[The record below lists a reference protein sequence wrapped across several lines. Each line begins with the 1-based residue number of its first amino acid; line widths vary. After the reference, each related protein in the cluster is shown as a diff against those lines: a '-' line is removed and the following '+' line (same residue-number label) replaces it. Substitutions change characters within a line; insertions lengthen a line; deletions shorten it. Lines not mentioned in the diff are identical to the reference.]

1 MKLKDYRRLGRIS
14 IKSRKK
20 STRHTVTGICFG
32 LIMLIPIVYFTLG
45 FYLGLTGQLDE
56 TATASVF
63 MVASRNVYDDG
74 ASVVDDTDYGGGMKL
89 FAYGTGS
96 ALAADE
102 AVRQT
107 SAAEYYRLSGAENI
121 YGGDTVLTATV
132 DGAPHTYTQQEIVE
146 GSSYGQKKSVNTFKI
161 VNTAAGDCV
170 FLDAEVKDLAKNG
183 AKPLVYG
190 DGFTG
195 DGKSQ
200 VLVSEKF
207 LYGFGIDRTDHAGLI
222 GKTFSLSVSMPK
234 GTQSAGARLYTLD
247 SGDTAGEELYNQ
259 SAQIPFLTD
268 FTVAGII
275 ADEYYTLP
283 SASYEADVV
292 VTAASVYR
300 SGFAEGDYLYDAPT
314 VAFAE
319 GGEDTEPT
327 LTVRY
332 GSGIAGTCEAAAADG
347 RMALAFGALLPM
359 MPALDYMSPIEY
371 YNMSE
376 ADTVTIAP
384 LGFKTDCGS
393 YLAAK
398 EYGEKLNGAYREIYP
413 ASADSPIGAVDMYA
427 NSVYSNFFLLAT
439 IGSYLMLVLYT
450 FGGIIFF
457 ATMLNLYNSVN
468 YSVQARRN
476 YMGVMRAIGAKQRMI
491 PRLYFFEILLIFGRA
506 VPWVLVFSAGLSYLI
521 KFGIDTMFRYM
532 GEMFGSV
539 ITMPFAW
546 YFVTLAGV
554 VAVVFVIALAF
565 SQIACKNVAGKPIL
579 EVLSDDK
586 G

>member
-1 MKLKDYRRLGRIS
+1 M
-14 IKSRKK
+14 
-20 STRHTVTGICFG
+20 
-32 LIMLIPIVYFTLG
+32 
-45 FYLGLTGQLDE
+45 
-56 TATASVF
+56 
-63 MVASRNVYDDG
+63 
-74 ASVVDDTDYGGGMKL
+74 
-89 FAYGTGS
+89 
-96 ALAADE
+96 
-102 AVRQT
+102 
-107 SAAEYYRLSGAENI
+107 
-121 YGGDTVLTATV
+121 
-132 DGAPHTYTQQEIVE
+132 
-146 GSSYGQKKSVNTFKI
+146 
-161 VNTAAGDCV
+161 
-170 FLDAEVKDLAKNG
+170 FLDAEVNDLAKDD

-222 GKTFSLSVSMPK
+222 GKTFSLSVTMPK

-275 ADEYYTLP
+275 ADEYYTLTT
-283 SASYEADVV
+283 ASYEADIV

-319 GGEDTEPT
+319 GGGDTEPT

-332 GSGIAGTCEAAAADG
+332 GSGIAGTCAAAAADG
-347 RMALAFGALLPM
+347 RMALAFGALMPM
-359 MPALDYMSPIEY
+359 MPSIMNMSEINY

-376 ADTVTIAP
+376 ADKVTIAP

-393 YLAAK
+393 YMAAK

-413 ASADSPIGAVDMYA
+413 ASADSPVGAVDQYA
-427 NSVYSNFFLLAT
+427 NRVYSNFFLLAT

-539 ITMPFAW
+539 ITMPFMW

>member
-1 MKLKDYRRLGRIS
+1 MKLKDYRRLGKIS

-32 LIMLIPIVYFTLG
+32 LVMLIPIVYFTLG

-63 MVASRNVYDDG
+63 MIASRNVYDT
-74 ASVVDDTDYGGGMKL
+74 AAPIVDDTDYGGGMRL
-89 FAYGTGS
+89 FAYDTGRT
-96 ALAADE
+96 LAADE
-102 AVRQT
+102 AVKQT
-107 SAAEYYRLSGAENI
+107 SAAEYYRLSGAESI
-121 YGGDTVLTATV
+121 HGGDTLLTATI
-132 DGAPHTYTQQEIVE
+132 DGEPHTYTQQEIVE
-146 GSSYGQKKSVNTFKI
+146 GNSYGQVKSVNTFKV

-170 FLDAEVKDLAKNG
+170 FLDAEVSDLAKAD

-200 VLVSEKF
+200 ALVSEKF
-207 LYGFGIDRTDHAGLI
+207 LYGFGIDRADHAGLI
-222 GKTFSLSVSMPK
+222 GKTISLSVSMPK
-234 GTQSAGARLYTLD
+234 STSASGARLYTLED
-247 SGDTAGEELYNQ
+247 GDVAGDELYNRK
-259 SAQIPFLTD
+259 AEIPFLTD

-283 SASYEADVV
+283 SASYEADIV

-300 SGFAEGDYLYDAPT
+300 PGFADGDYTPDAPT

-319 GGEDTEPT
+319 GGEGGEPT

-332 GSGIAGTCEAAAADG
+332 GSSIAETCAAAAADG
-347 RMALAFGALLPM
+347 RMALAFGALMPM
-359 MPALDYMSPIEY
+359 MPNLDYMEAVQY
-371 YNMSE
+371 YNMRE
-376 ADTVTIAP
+376 ADALTVAP
-384 LGFKTDCGS
+384 LGVKTDCGS
-393 YLAAK
+393 YMAAK
-398 EYGEKLNGAYREIYP
+398 AFGKKLNGAYREIYP
-413 ASADSPIGAVDMYA
+413 ASADSPVGAVDQYA
-427 NSVYSNFFLLAT
+427 NRVYINFNLLAT

-521 KFGIDTMFRYM
+521 KFGVDTIFKQL

-539 ITMPFAW
+539 VTMPFAW